1 MLRKDKILLISDDKD
16 NKFFNKIHNSIK
28 EDESLMLIY
37 SRSDSDSFKLNIK
50 RDYYII
56 YIDYDHINRNVRDLI
71 NKIIHYLL
79 SLPLIVIGYSQK
91 KLMKT

>member
-71 NKIIHYLL
+71 NEIIHYLL

-91 KLMKT
+91 KN

>member
-79 SLPLIVIGYSQK
+79 SLPLIVIGY
-91 KLMKT
+91 

>member
-71 NKIIHYLL
+71 NEIIHYLL

>member
-56 YIDYDHINRNVRDLI
+56 YIDYDHINRNVRDII